1 MKRILQQV
9 LRALA
14 KAIVRVQHPH
24 IIGITGSVGKTSTK
38 EAVAVVLRSR
48 YTVRQSEENYNN
60 EFGVPL
66 TVLGCRSGGRNP
78 FRWLWIIAKGMVYAL
93 IPLPYPNILVL
104 ELGVDHPGD
113 INYLTEFLPL
123 EVAVMT
129 AIGDQ
134 PVHLEFFKSID
145 HLAKEKLSI
154 YKKQTNN
161 DWAIVNLD
169 EPYSAEA
176 ITTLK
181 AQTISVAV
189 NESADLQ
196 ATEIE
201 YSTNPRTNKDA
212 KHIAGLR
219 FKILSEGNVVP
230 VFVPGVIG
238 LPSVYAVLFA
248 AAVGKVYGIHLV
260 ELSEAIR
267 NYRPA
272 KGRMNILSGIHDS
285 LIIDDSYNSSPAAVR
300 EAIAVLPKIG
310 QTTHK
315 IICLGNME
323 ELGSQSKRAH
333 TLVGKKIAE
342 TQCCDYLIT
351 VGDKAKG
358 IAEAALANGVAEGH
372 IRMFNTADE
381 ASAYVADMIEPNDV
395 VLVKGSQSSR
405 MEKIVKAIL
414 AEPDSAEDVL
424 VRQYGKWLTS

>member
-1 MKRILQQV
+1 MKIILQKI

-14 KAIVRVQHPH
+14 KAIIRVQHPRV
-24 IIGITGSVGKTSTK
+24 IGITGSVGKTSTK

-48 YTVRQSEENYNN
+48 FTVRQSEENYNN

-66 TVLGCRSGGRNP
+66 TVIGCRSGGRNP
-78 FRWLWIIAKGMVYAL
+78 LRWLWIIAKGMAYAV
-93 IPLPYPNILVL
+93 IPLPYPDILVL

-134 PVHLEFFKSID
+134 PVHLEFFKSVD

-154 YKKQTNN
+154 YKKQTANN
-161 DWAIVNLD
+161 WAIMNLD

-176 ITTLK
+176 ITTIK
-181 AQTISVAV
+181 AQTVSVAV
-189 NESADLQ
+189 NEPADLQ

-272 KGRMNILSGIHDS
+272 KGRMNILSGMHDS
-285 LIIDDSYNSSPAAVR
+285 LIIDDSYNASPAAVR
-300 EAIAVLPKIG
+300 EALAVLLKIG
-310 QTTHK
+310 QTTRR
-315 IICLGNME
+315 IVCLGNME
-323 ELGSQSKRAH
+323 ELGNQSKRAH
-333 TLVGKKIAE
+333 TLIGKKIAE
-342 TQCCDYLIT
+342 TKCCDYLIT

-358 IAEAALANGVAEGH
+358 IAEAALANGLPEGH

-381 ASAYVADMIEPNDV
+381 ASMYVADMIEPNDV
-395 VLVKGSQSSR
+395 VLVKGSQSAR

-414 AEPDSAEDVL
+414 AEPDTAEDVL